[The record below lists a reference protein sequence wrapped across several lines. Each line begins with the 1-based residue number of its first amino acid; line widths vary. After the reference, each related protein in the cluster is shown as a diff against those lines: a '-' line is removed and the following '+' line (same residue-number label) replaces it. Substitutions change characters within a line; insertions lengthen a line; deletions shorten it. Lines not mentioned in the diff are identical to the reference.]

1 MELVKA
7 RRQVAMQQQRAKA
20 GMKVPM
26 KKAWP
31 SCLHFSSVP
40 AMEVARKNPKNNPHG
55 FCDMRIFLTRME
67 A

>member
-40 AMEVARKNPKNNPHG
+40 AMEVARKSQKTILMV
-55 FCDMRIFLTRME
+55 FAI
-67 A
+67 